1 VNINA
6 ESYGHAVVLNIKGD
20 LSEDSLSALQEAIEH
35 QLENDDVIDVVLN
48 LEEAPFVDSATFE
61 YLLDLQDTLAE
72 KLGQVKF
79 AGCDETVRKMVE
91 MTRMDIEFELFAD
104 VAEAVKAMQ
113 P

>member
-1 VNINA
+1 MNINA

-20 LSEDSLSALQEAIEH
+20 LNEDSLNALQEAVEH
-35 QLENDDVIDVVLN
+35 QLESDDVIDVVLN
-48 LEEAPFVDSATFE
+48 VEETPFVDSATFE

-79 AGCDETVRKMVE
+79 AGCDENVRKILE
-91 MTRMDIEFELFAD
+91 MTRMDIEFEMFAD
-104 VAEAVKAMQ
+104 VAEAVKSMQ